1 MSKSRKCRGNVLFKD
16 DLNESLHDLH
26 KKVRDISFEQEK
38 LADQFNTEKACCM
51 NNFFSNS
58 DNKLNKKCSSNDLD
72 SSVS

>member
-38 LADQFNTEKACCM
+38 LADQFNTEKEFCM
-51 NNFFSNS
+51 KNIFSNS
-58 DNKLNKKCSSNDLD
+58 DNKLNRNDLD